1 MVSCLNALYVYFVG
15 VLFRIFY
22 RELDPDPVTDPV
34 DPDPVDPDPVDP
46 DPVDPDPVTE
56 PDPDPATDP
65 GPVKYFYS
73 DF

>member
-34 DPDPVDPDPVDP
+34 DPDPVDPDPV
-46 DPVDPDPVTE
+46 TE
-56 PDPDPATDP
+56 PDPDPVTDP

>member
-34 DPDPVDPDPVDP
+34 DPDPVDP
-46 DPVDPDPVTE
+46 VDPDPVTE

>member
-34 DPDPVDPDPVDP
+34 DPDPVDPDPV
-46 DPVDPDPVTE
+46 TE
-56 PDPDPATDP
+56 PVDPDPATDP

>member
-34 DPDPVDPDPVDP
+34 DPDPVDPDPV
-46 DPVDPDPVTE
+46 TE

>member
-34 DPDPVDPDPVDP
+34 DPDPVDP
-46 DPVDPDPVTE
+46 VDPDPVTE
-56 PDPDPATDP
+56 PDPDP
-65 GPVKYFYS
+65 VKYFYS

>member
-1 MVSCLNALYVYFVG
+1 MANCLNALYAYFVG

-22 RELDPDPVTDPV
+22 RELDPDPVT
-34 DPDPVDPDPVDP
+34 DPVDP